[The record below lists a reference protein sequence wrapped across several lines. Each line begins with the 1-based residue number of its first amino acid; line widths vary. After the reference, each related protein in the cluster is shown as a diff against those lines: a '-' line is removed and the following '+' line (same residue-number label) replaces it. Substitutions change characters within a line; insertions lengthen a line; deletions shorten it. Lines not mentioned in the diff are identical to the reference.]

1 MPSSPA
7 KTDAKHGGQF
17 KPGQSGNP
25 SGRPH
30 GSRNKATLALE
41 AILDGEGEAIT
52 RKAIEKALEGDTTA
66 LRLCLERIYP
76 PRKSRPITLELP
88 KIESADDV
96 AKAQGTVIGAMAIGD
111 ITPEEATVVAGV
123 LEAKRRSIE
132 TCELET
138 RMAALEKI
146 KG

>member
-1 MPSSPA
+1 MPISPA
-7 KTDAKHGGQF
+7 KTKKKQGF

-41 AILDGEGEAIT
+41 AILDGECEAIT
-52 RKAIEKALEGDTTA
+52 RKTIEKALEGDTAA

-76 PRKSRPITLELP
+76 PRKSRPIALELP
-88 KIESADDV
+88 TIETADDV
-96 AKAQGTVIGAMAIGD
+96 AKAHGAVIGAMAIGD
-111 ITPEEATVVAGV
+111 ITPEEASVVAGV

-132 TCELET
+132 TCELEG
-138 RMAALEKI
+138 RMTALEKM

>member
-1 MPSSPA
+1 MPSSPT
-7 KTDAKHGGQF
+7 KTKKKQGF

-52 RKAIEKALEGDTTA
+52 RKAIEKALEGDTAA

-76 PRKSRPITLELP
+76 PRKSRPIALELP
-88 KIESADDV
+88 PIETADDV
-96 AKAQGTVIGAMAIGD
+96 TKAHGTVIGAMAIGD
-111 ITPEEATVVAGV
+111 ITPEEASVVAGV

-132 TCELET
+132 TCELEG
-138 RMAALEKI
+138 RMTALEQM

>member
-7 KTDAKHGGQF
+7 KTKKKQGF

-25 SGRPH
+25 YGRPH

-41 AILDGEGEAIT
+41 ALLDGEGEAIT
-52 RKAIEKALEGDTTA
+52 RKAIEKALEGDTAA

-76 PRKSRPITLELP
+76 PRKSRPIALALP
-88 KIESADDV
+88 KIETPDDIS
-96 AKAQGTVIGAMAIGD
+96 KAQGTVIGAMAIGD
-111 ITPEEATVVAGV
+111 ITPEEASVIAGV

-132 TCELET
+132 TCELEA
-138 RMAALEKI
+138 RMVALEMA

>member
-1 MPSSPA
+1 MPISPA
-7 KTDAKHGGQF
+7 KTKKKQGF

-41 AILDGEGEAIT
+41 ALLDGEGEAIT
-52 RKAIEKALEGDTTA
+52 RKAIEKALKGDTAA

-76 PRKSRPITLELP
+76 PRKSRPIALALP
-88 KIESADDV
+88 KIETPDDIS
-96 AKAQGTVIGAMAIGD
+96 KAQGTVIGAMAIGD
-111 ITPEEATVVAGV
+111 ITPEEASVIAGV

-132 TCELET
+132 TCELEA
-138 RMAALEKI
+138 RMVALEMA

>member
-1 MPSSPA
+1 MPISPA
-7 KTDAKHGGQF
+7 KTKKKQGF

-41 AILDGEGEAIT
+41 ALLDGEGEAIT
-52 RKAIEKALEGDTTA
+52 RKAIEKALEGDTAA

-76 PRKSRPITLELP
+76 PRKSRPIALALP
-88 KIESADDV
+88 KIETPDDIS
-96 AKAQGTVIGAMAIGD
+96 KAQGTVIGAMAVGD
-111 ITPEEATVVAGV
+111 ITPEEANVVVGV

-132 TCELET
+132 TCELEA
-138 RMAALEKI
+138 RMTVLEQI
-146 KG
+146 KS

>member
-7 KTDAKHGGQF
+7 KTKKKQTF

-25 SGRPH
+25 YGRPH

-41 AILDGEGEAIT
+41 ALLDGEGEAVT
-52 RKAIEKALEGDTTA
+52 RKAIEKALEGDTAA

-76 PRKSRPITLELP
+76 PRKSRPIALALP
-88 KIESADDV
+88 KIETPDDIS
-96 AKAQGTVIGAMAIGD
+96 KAQGTVIGAMAIGD
-111 ITPEEATVVAGV
+111 ITPEEASVIAGV

-132 TCELET
+132 TCELEA
-138 RMAALEKI
+138 RMTALEKM
-146 KG
+146 KV

>member
-1 MPSSPA
+1 MMPSSA
-7 KTDAKHGGQF
+7 VKTNRKQGF

-25 SGRPH
+25 SGPP

-41 AILDGEGEAIT
+41 AILDGEGEAIA
-52 RKAIEKALEGDTTA
+52 RKAIEKALEGDTVA
-66 LRLCLERIYP
+66 LRLCLERICP

-88 KIESADDV
+88 TIETAEDV

-123 LEAKRRSIE
+123 LEAKRRAIE
-132 TCELET
+132 TCELEARLT
-138 RMAALEKI
+138 ALEQMKV
-146 KG
+146 

>member
-1 MPSSPA
+1 MPA
-7 KTDAKHGGQF
+7 KSTKKQGF

-25 SGRPH
+25 AGRPA

-41 AILDGEGEAIT
+41 ALFDGEGEAIS

-76 PRKSRPITLELP
+76 PRKSRPVALELP
-88 KIESADDV
+88 AIETAEDV
-96 AKAQGTVIGAMAIGD
+96 AKAHGTVIAAMAVGD
-111 ITPEEATVVAGV
+111 ITPDEATAVAGV

-132 TCELET
+132 TCELEA
-138 RMAALEKI
+138 RMTALETMKV
-146 KG
+146 